1 MVYLAKFAPVFPV
14 LALLF
19 QNTKEYSNGKY
30 SHLGDKN
37 GHLAIPRDALCL
49 RPIKDDKVTHFLIQN
64 PTCFPRFPP
73 TTNTNTDIYQQN
85 RSCWKDFLAAEM
97 GSCHQDMAGFLLYCL
112 PDLAR
117 VLQKELYVISLP
129 WHVTSCHFP
138 PLRLCCRPQI
148 NNIAWEVQAGFAATL
163 SSVFLKGYVRKCKVS

>member
-1 MVYLAKFAPVFPV
+1 MSFWVFH
-14 LALLF
+14 F
-19 QNTKEYSNGKY
+19 
-30 SHLGDKN
+30 GDKN
-37 GHLAIPRDALCL
+37 GHWAIPHDSLCL
-49 RPIKDDKVTHFLIQN
+49 CPIKDNKVTHFLIQN

-112 PDLAR
+112 PALAR

-138 PLRLCCRPQI
+138 SLRLCSRPQI

-163 SSVFLKGYVRKCKVS
+163 SSMFLKGYVKKCKVS